1 MAVDLKIERA
11 NTLSDGRLEV
21 GYAVLVNGVVVAQD
35 SMVFPQPHQLTLAQL
50 RQALKDRVMGLK
62 EQYKAKAQ
70 VDTLVGQQIN
80 VEP

>member
-11 NTLSDGRLEV
+11 VTLADGKLEV
-21 GYAVLVNGVVVAQD
+21 GYSVLVNGVTVAQD
-35 SMVFPQPHQLTLAQL
+35 SVTFPQPHQVTLAQL
-50 RQALKDRVMGLK
+50 RQALKDRVTTLK